1 MTVAIVMYS
10 AAIGMLFAFAGL
22 ALEHGAAW
30 VRQPRRWGWAAA
42 LVATMGLTLWLPW
55 RPPLISSQV
64 AVPAIV
70 GPLGTFTQTV
80 GRWWSMG
87 TTPAMASGP
96 AFGLQA
102 VVTLAWAL
110 ASTALLVL
118 HGLGVLSLRRQRA
131 QWSTAVLGKRR
142 MLVSDGVGP
151 AVIGFWST
159 DIVVPEW
166 ALRLE
171 PGHVELL
178 LRHEEAHQRARDP
191 VLSHV
196 AEVATVAMPWNPA
209 AWWMRARLRAAIEL
223 DCDAR
228 VLAASQP
235 YAGALPANPE
245 TYADLLLTVAARR
258 RGRLMPLV
266 PALIERASVLKRRIL
281 AMHPINYRLPRTRL
295 LTAALLATVLFSA
308 ALMLPVPSVHAQK
321 ANDGPFKP
329 GTPGLKN
336 PVVLKSVH
344 PTYTEAAMKAKIEG
358 SVSMEGVVTVDGT
371 FEDGRITKSL
381 DTVYGLDEQA
391 LKAAKLW
398 LFGPGTL
405 DGKPV
410 PVVVT
415 LEMTFTLR

>member
-1 MTVAIVMYS
+1 
-10 AAIGMLFAFAGL
+10 
-22 ALEHGAAW
+22 
-30 VRQPRRWGWAAA
+30 
-42 LVATMGLTLWLPW
+42 
-55 RPPLISSQV
+55 
-64 AVPAIV
+64 
-70 GPLGTFTQTV
+70 
-80 GRWWSMG
+80 
-87 TTPAMASGP
+87 
-96 AFGLQA
+96 
-102 VVTLAWAL
+102 
-110 ASTALLVL
+110 
-118 HGLGVLSLRRQRA
+118 
-131 QWSTAVLGKRR
+131 
-142 MLVSDGVGP
+142 
-151 AVIGFWST
+151 
-159 DIVVPEW
+159 
-166 ALRLE
+166 
-171 PGHVELL
+171 
-178 LRHEEAHQRARDP
+178 
-191 VLSHV
+191 
-196 AEVATVAMPWNPA
+196 
-209 AWWMRARLRAAIEL
+209 
-223 DCDAR
+223 
-228 VLAASQP
+228 
-235 YAGALPANPE
+235 
-245 TYADLLLTVAARR
+245 
-258 RGRLMPLV
+258 
-266 PALIERASVLKRRIL
+266 
-281 AMHPINYRLPRTRL
+281 MHPINYRLPRTRL